1 MLVKCEV
8 CGLIHEADAMGE
20 KCPKCGAPK
29 EKFIPLSEEEAEKV
43 TRSQKTNDLH
53 AKLIDL
59 MRKVEEISDCG
70 IEDNLDPGCVKI
82 FKEAK
87 EAALMFKRKSMAELA
102 GHVGKGKY

>member
-8 CGLIHEADAMGE
+8 CGLIHEAEAMGE

-29 EKFIPLSEEEAEKV
+29 EKFVELEQEVADKV
-43 TRSQKTNDLH
+43 TRSQKSNDLH
-53 AKLIDL
+53 AALINL
-59 MRKVEEISDCG
+59 MKEVEKVADCG

-87 EAALMFKRKSMAELA
+87 EAAVMFKRKSMAEIA
-102 GHVGKGKY
+102 GHVGKSKY

>member
-8 CGLIHEADAMGE
+8 CGLIHEVEEMGE

-29 EKFIPLSEEEAEKV
+29 EKFIPLTEEEAAKV
-43 TRSQKTNDLH
+43 TRSQKSNDLH
-53 AKLIDL
+53 AKLISL
-59 MRKVEEISDCG
+59 MVKVEEIADCG

-87 EAALMFKRKSMAELA
+87 QAAAMFKRKSMAEIA
-102 GHVGKGKY
+102 GHATKGKW